1 LVLSLA
7 AVIDAVTLYKIQS
20 DGCVEVTLDNE
31 DEEYLQNFAMEG
43 LRVGSCSEKGY
54 AVKDSTQMMAAP
66 FLQKPVMLTYMR
78 QSALEVFALKAKAW
92 LTAPFMVQQL
102 SPRTSS
108 SPRTAPSRPAT
119 LSIGAEK
126 FSLRNGMQG
135 KSKNLNQGSEV
146 YEEGLWDKTAA
157 EGTLNVATYGKLEE
171 GVCSKDR
178 QHNGKQQQIPYY
190 CCQPEH
196 SQEFQTWFCDAWSEC
211 DDASWNF
218 FLEGIKHRLFKA
230 QTGRCR
236 SIERYMD
243 AAYGKALGDMERE
256 MALQIVKD
264 FKQSPAEDV
273 IAGCMRS
280 NIRKACT
287 THIPAL
293 PQIKGETSARAGTKN
308 HKPWSYDHDRM
319 EVDPEYPGTSLERLR
334 NIHMRLSSLKH
345 SDLSGDWE
353 EVRMKLLWAG
363 GMRSLPRSGT
373 SAETSFAFNDD
384 DHCDMTP
391 MLGLTVNGHSSMLG
405 LGQIKRGSM
414 EELGP
419 GGSWVT
425 RGRGCKLEPPEDSA
439 HNIYKSRIAFKL
451 VWCPPTFSSFVLV
464 DDNGSL
470 LQSGMPTGE
479 ELPALSLREA
489 NYKLVEGSKY
499 AIEADKFV
507 HMRADSKE
515 DVRNNMIPLAG
526 ASRATERQMVPALSF
541 FSKDE
546 VRP

>member
-1 LVLSLA
+1 
-7 AVIDAVTLYKIQS
+7 
-20 DGCVEVTLDNE
+20 
-31 DEEYLQNFAMEG
+31 MEG

-66 FLQKPVMLTYMR
+66 FLQKPVMLSYMR

-102 SPRTSS
+102 SPRTNS
-108 SPRTAPSRPAT
+108 SPRTKPSRSAT

-126 FSLRNGMQG
+126 SSLRNGRP
-135 KSKNLNQGSEV
+135 
-146 YEEGLWDKTAA
+146 TAA
-157 EGTLNVATYGKLEE
+157 EGTLNIATYGKLEE

-178 QHNGKQQQIPYY
+178 QDNGKQQQIPYY
-190 CCQPEH
+190 CCQSEH
-196 SQEFQTWFCDAWSEC
+196 SQEIQTWFCDAWSEC

-218 FLEGIKHRLFKA
+218 FLEGIKNRLFKLKN
-230 QTGRCR
+230 GKCR
-236 SIERYMD
+236 SIERYID

-273 IAGCMRS
+273 IAACMKS
-280 NIRKACT
+280 NAAACT
-287 THIPAL
+287 TYISAL
-293 PQIKGETSARAGTKN
+293 PQNKDEMSARPGTKN
-308 HKPWSYDHDRM
+308 HNPWSYEHDRM

-425 RGRGCKLEPPEDSA
+425 RGRGCKLEPPEDAA

-470 LQSGMPTGE
+470 LQSGTPTGE
-479 ELPALSLREA
+479 ELPALSLRKA

-499 AIEADKFV
+499 AIEADKF
-507 HMRADSKE
+507 MRADSK
-515 DVRNNMIPLAG
+515 DARNNMIPLAR
-526 ASRATERQMVPALSF
+526 ASLAKERERVPTLSF
-541 FSKDE
+541 FSEDE